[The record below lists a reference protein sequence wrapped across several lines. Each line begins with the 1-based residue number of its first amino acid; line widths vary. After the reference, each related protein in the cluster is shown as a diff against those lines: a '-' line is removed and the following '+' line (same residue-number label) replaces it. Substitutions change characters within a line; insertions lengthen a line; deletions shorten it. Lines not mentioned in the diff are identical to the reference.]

1 MKIIIVFTNKPPKIF
16 VVEDNPFYQN
26 LILKMLESVSND
38 IDAYTTG
45 ENCLEEMYKQPSIII
60 IDYMLEGEINGLDTI
75 RKIRSMNSSA
85 LVILFSTEPELLTK
99 ENLSDYGS
107 FEFLEKSVHTFP
119 LLKKIIDNYPAN
131 IAC

>member
-1 MKIIIVFTNKPPKIF
+1 
-16 VVEDNPFYQN
+16 
-26 LILKMLESVSND
+26 MLESVSND
-38 IDAYTTG
+38 VDTYTSG

-75 RKIRSMNSSA
+75 RKIRSTNSSA
-85 LVILFSTEPELLTK
+85 LIILFSTEPELLTK
-99 ENLSDYGS
+99 ENLSEYGS

-119 LLKKIIDNYPAN
+119 LLKEIIDRYPTN